1 MSFARTNSLL
11 AFTGLKSV
19 FSVGLI
25 TFVDL
30 FKINFIIIFK
40 NEDYVKIQNIYNQE
54 MKLDAKKYCCGFL
67 NESRVTSHES
77 PVMTQHFKKIKSHFD
92 AQNNQAPR

>member
-1 MSFARTNSLL
+1 MLFPL
-11 AFTGLKSV
+11 GLP
-19 FSVGLI
+19 
-25 TFVDL
+25 FVDL

-77 PVMTQHFKKIKSHFD
+77 RVTLKKSSYKSHFD
-92 AQNNQAPR
+92 AQNNQATR